1 MRLGIIG
8 AIAMGLG
15 ILAMVY
21 CRWFI
26 IEIIEG
32 LIALILVLGGALAIA
47 VALRR
52 MGKEKASAKEK

>member
-8 AIAMGLG
+8 AIALGLG

-32 LIALILVLGGALAIA
+32 LVEA
-47 VALRR
+47 VPAEAY
-52 MGKEKASAKEK
+52 KPKFSYCYF